1 VRAARRA
8 AGLTQVELAERM
20 GTTQAAVARLER
32 AGANPTLATVDRALR
47 AAGHQLEL
55 TASPVRSSVDETLIA
70 ENLKLEPAERLRAFQ
85 ASQRSL
91 APLVGAA
98 ARARD
103 KRR

>member
-1 VRAARRA
+1 
-8 AGLTQVELAERM
+8 
-20 GTTQAAVARLER
+20 
-32 AGANPTLATVDRALR
+32 
-47 AAGHQLEL
+47 L